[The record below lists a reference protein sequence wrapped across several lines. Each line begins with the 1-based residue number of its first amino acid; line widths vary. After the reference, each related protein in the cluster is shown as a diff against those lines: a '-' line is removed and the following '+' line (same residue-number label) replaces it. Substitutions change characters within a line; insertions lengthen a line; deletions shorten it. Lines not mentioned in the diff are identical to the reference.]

1 MSKVYLSSLSAVNSI
16 PLQTP
21 AQQIQRDLDAWLEQ
35 GNQIKQPAPAA
46 NHDYARGKLPVCGTA
61 AYRVLQMLEADTLAQ
76 PRDFNGTMLPTLQIK
91 QGIKWLKEHGWQIKR
106 IDFDR
111 YTGYRLV
118 RERE

>member
-35 GNQIKQPAPAA
+35 GNQIKCQPE
-46 NHDYARGKLPVCGTA
+46 NHNYADGKLPVNGTA
-61 AYRVLQMLEADTLAQ
+61 AYRVLQMLKADTLAQ

-91 QGIKWLKEHGWQIKR
+91 QGIKWLKRNGWQIKR
-106 IDFDR
+106 IDFEK

-118 RERE
+118 KE